1 LLYSFHGNRGH
12 IAGEHVDRH
21 DGQHLSKDRRDQKR
35 MAETSELDVY
45 NIHVNIDIDYY
56 NYIVYICIITEL

>member
-45 NIHVNIDIDYY
+45 NIYLNINIDYY
-56 NYIVYICIITEL
+56 N